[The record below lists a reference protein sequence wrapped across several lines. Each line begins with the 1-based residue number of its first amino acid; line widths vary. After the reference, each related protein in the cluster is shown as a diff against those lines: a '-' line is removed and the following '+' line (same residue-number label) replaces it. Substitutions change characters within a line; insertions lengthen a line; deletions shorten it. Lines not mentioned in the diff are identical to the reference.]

1 MIKIN
6 RVDSER
12 TEKAKEVL
20 MREKARN
27 GDYNQLEVN
36 IALKE
41 VFHGKCYIC
50 ENKAVTSYQIEHLIP
65 HKDNVDLKFDWK
77 NLFWACAH
85 CNNTK
90 GNKFTPILN
99 CNEVEVEKKIAFRK
113 VGYFGTDEKYC
124 FSIVDDDTEEVRNT
138 IALLNAVYYGNTAQK
153 ELEALNIRRTLRKDI
168 SEFKEYIREYCEEV
182 EGVEKEDL
190 KCCIEKELKENSS
203 FTAFKRW
210 IIWDNA
216 EKFPEFVEFLDSL

>member
-65 HKDNVDLKFDWK
+65 HKDNVDLKFDWN
-77 NLFWACAH
+77 NLFWSCAH
-85 CNNTK
+85 CNGVKNQ
-90 GNKFTPILN
+90 
-99 CNEVEVEKKIAFRK
+99 RK
-113 VGYFGTDEKYC
+113 YE
-124 FSIVDDDTEEVRNT
+124 
-138 IALLNAVYYGNTAQK
+138 
-153 ELEALNIRRTLRKDI
+153 
-168 SEFKEYIREYCEEV
+168 
-182 EGVEKEDL
+182 
-190 KCCIEKELKENSS
+190 
-203 FTAFKRW
+203 
-210 IIWDNA
+210 
-216 EKFPEFVEFLDSL
+216 